1 MFLIL
6 TTSAEKLLPT
16 IRSRAVQLQLSPLS
30 YEQAIPELKRRF
42 PDKRDLELADAL
54 EQAEGYL
61 GPACEALRDGLFLP
75 QALALANG
83 FAARDG
89 LAVLQALVPME
100 KCKREQVLPV
110 LEQTRRLLCMAL
122 RARAGSIV
130 PGDTVQALLRGRT
143 GAELLQAAE
152 TLQTAADDLSSNVG
166 VGAVIG
172 GLCVQLK

>member
-1 MFLIL
+1 M
-6 TTSAEKLLPT
+6 
-16 IRSRAVQLQLSPLS
+16 QLQLSPLS

-42 PDKRDLELADAL
+42 PDKSDLELADAL

-100 KCKREQVLPV
+100 K
-110 LEQTRRLLCMAL
+110 
-122 RARAGSIV
+122 
-130 PGDTVQALLRGRT
+130 
-143 GAELLQAAE
+143 
-152 TLQTAADDLSSNVG
+152 
-166 VGAVIG
+166 
-172 GLCVQLK
+172 